1 MSQQPDDPH
10 RDGVDH
16 HDEDPPAGG
25 PGGGD
30 GFDEEAAWREIV
42 ENYGERPEMG
52 QPEPAPAPP
61 PRDVFDRTFVDG
73 LNTEATWD
81 DEGHFVPP
89 EPPPLPPMDPRRKVA
104 WAGLFGSPL
113 MLLLAVIF
121 GWAFP
126 TWGIAVLVAAFV
138 GGFLYLVATMPRSRH
153 DDWSGDDGAVV

>member
-16 HDEDPPAGG
+16 PDPDQSGPKDEGALDED
-25 PGGGD
+25 
-30 GFDEEAAWREIV
+30 AAWREIV

-52 QPEPAPAPP
+52 PPEPEPAPPR
-61 PRDVFDRTFVDG
+61 RDVFDRSFVDG

-89 EPPPLPPMDPRRKVA
+89 EPPPMPPMDPRRKVA

-126 TWGIAVLVAAFV
+126 TWGVAVLVAAFV
-138 GGFLYLVATMPRSRH
+138 GGFLYLVATMPR
-153 DDWSGDDGAVV
+153 